1 MIMGSGRNRQC
12 AGWNGPGVHL
22 VLPLPVSFMHLQG
35 EVDLAAAAA
44 AAGPD
49 GEQPA
54 QPQRLTGSKR
64 KHEVGS
70 TEVAEPAAEQPAS
83 EAAGDAGAGEGEEAD
98 L

>member
-1 MIMGSGRNRQC
+1 MEY
-12 AGWNGPGVHL
+12 AGWNGLTVHL
-22 VLPLPVSFMHLQG
+22 VLPLPVSFMLLQG
-35 EVDLAAAAA
+35 QVDLAAAAA

-64 KHEVGS
+64 KHEAGS
-70 TEVAEPAAEQPAS
+70 TEAAEPAAKQPAS
-83 EAAGDAGAGEGEEAD
+83 EAGGDAGAGEGEGAG